1 MPFGGMMPRMSE
13 RSCSGSIRVLALS
26 LGLTLGGCG
35 AQAQGLAELPSRE
48 TVTKDDP
55 GGDAPDPQGG
65 ALLRL
70 LEEPLHTVTDKPKTL
85 RVDLADGR
93 HWRRVRVWGV
103 PTRVAFRYGDDHY
116 AIAALFY
123 SEAEPGDT
131 PDTCLQR
138 FVSRARA
145 MAKVF
150 GLESGPLSRQEGF
163 HHPRQSVLEPAPPP
177 PDVRPGAEPE
187 QRRVDKPMPVIRAEA
202 ESSALD
208 AGRWIAAA
216 ASYHLW
222 PGRCLVQAFA
232 VDADGHPELAAA
244 VVDRWVKQGAGRLV
258 WTPSLWEAP
267 PIENR

>member
-1 MPFGGMMPRMSE
+1 MPQVSE
-13 RSCSGSIRVLALS
+13 ACSSGPTWAMA
-26 LGLTLGGCG
+26 LGLGLAAGSCGG
-35 AQAQGLAELPSRE
+35 QAQGLAELPTPE

-70 LEEPLHTVTDKPKTL
+70 LQEPLHTVTDKPKTV

-93 HWRRVRVWGV
+93 HWRRVRIWGL

-116 AIAALFY
+116 AIAAVFY

-138 FVSRARA
+138 FVARGRA

-163 HHPRQSVLEPAPPP
+163 HHPRQSVLGPAPPP
-177 PDVRPGAEPE
+177 PDAQPGAEPE
-187 QRRVDKPMPVIRAEA
+187 QRRVDKPMPLIRVEA
-202 ESSALD
+202 ESTALD
-208 AGRWIAAA
+208 AGRWIGAA

-222 PGRCLVQAFA
+222 PGRCLVQAFT
-232 VDADGHPELAAA
+232 VDADEHPELAAA
-244 VVDRWVKQGAGRLV
+244 VVERWVKQAAGRLV